1 MNESLPELVAEA
13 RAIAAE
19 AEGSFGALRGEQ
31 LNWKPAADA
40 WSVAQCFD
48 HLIRI
53 NSAYFPQ
60 LHRIQTGGYV
70 PTWRDRVPFLGR
82 LIAAMVLKAVQPQ
95 ATRKFKATAA
105 VMPASSALDADII
118 ARFTAHQQE
127 VVGHMERTALRGDLG
142 AMMLT
147 SAVAPAAFYSALD
160 AFRILLAHERRHM
173 AQAVRVTQAAGF
185 PRDGGVRT
193 LPR

>member
-1 MNESLPELVAEA
+1 MNESVPELVAEA
-13 RAIAAE
+13 RSVAAE
-19 AEGSFGALRGEQ
+19 AERRFGALTAGQ
-31 LNWKPAADA
+31 LNWKSAPEA

-60 LHRIQTGGYV
+60 LHRIQTGGYTS
-70 PTWRDRVPFLGR
+70 TWRDRAPFLGR
-82 LIAAMVLKAVQPQ
+82 LVAAMVLKAVQPE
-95 ATRKFKATAA
+95 ATRKFRAA
-105 VMPASSALDADII
+105 RTVMPASSALDADII

-127 VVGHMERTALRGDLG
+127 VVGHMQRTAQRGDLG

-173 AQAVRVTQAAGF
+173 AQAARVTQAAGF
-185 PRDGGVRT
+185 P
-193 LPR
+193 PR